1 MCSTTVHL
9 PWGVTCTGPEAQS
22 FRYKAWRDT
31 RVTRLQIGA
40 ASSRPLDRMKAVIGS
55 WKPASAGI
63 AAVPLAP
70 AKRAEVPHHAID
82 LIEPTDACSAAR
94 FVTRG

>member
-1 MCSTTVHL
+1 
-9 PWGVTCTGPEAQS
+9 
-22 FRYKAWRDT
+22 
-31 RVTRLQIGA
+31 
-40 ASSRPLDRMKAVIGS
+40 MKAVIGS